1 MLEVFSIGAVVPW
14 IQSYPWLTIVP
25 PILAIVMAIAFH
37 EVNFALLMSVF
48 VGCLLLND
56 FNLMPSATQMTQTL
70 VDSVADAD
78 HAAVLLFTGLL
89 GAVISLMNASG
100 GTTAVVE
107 RLAARADSRKKGQ
120 VMTWLA
126 GMVIF
131 FDDYAN
137 TLLIGGSMRSL
148 FDRLGISRAKLAF
161 IVDATAA
168 TVASVALSTWTAYEI
183 QQVAAG
189 IQETKQIAGGMT
201 DAAVNATAS
210 SVFFHTIPFR
220 FYPLITIVAVGVIAF
235 SGKDFGPMW
244 KAERE
249 ASLRD
254 KQKFAPENTISTSS
268 IWYALLPIIVLVG
281 IVVVGFVK
289 SRPEGEEVDIY
300 RLLLDGSLAS
310 MVVAA
315 LLPVATG
322 RLSLA
327 ACSESIVDGIKS
339 MMPAMVILMLAWSI
353 SDVCASNH
361 LDTAGYIVS
370 TVKDGIRVEFLPTVA
385 FLAAGAISVS
395 IGSSYTTMA
404 LLLPLFI
411 PLTANLIAQ
420 SDAATITSD
429 PIFLATTGAILAGAI
444 FGDHCSPIS
453 DTTVLSSAAA
463 GCDHL
468 QHVST
473 QLPYSLLIATCCV
486 LFGYLPIGFGTPWWI
501 ALPIA
506 TMICTGAILFL
517 GHTPEDDPSKQMN
530 PKNDVE

>member
-1 MLEVFSIGAVVPW
+1 MFQVIAVGSIV
-14 IQSYPWLTIVP
+14 QSYPWLTILP
-25 PILAIVMAIAFH
+25 PLLAIVMAIAFH
-37 EVNFALLMSVF
+37 EVNFALLVAVF
-48 VGCLLLND
+48 IGCLLLSD
-56 FNLMPSATQMTQTL
+56 FGFMSSATQMTETL
-70 VDSVADAD
+70 VNSVADAD

-89 GAVISLMNASG
+89 GSVISLMNATG

-107 RLAARADSRKKGQ
+107 KLASKADTRCKGQ

-183 QQVAAG
+183 QQVAVG
-189 IQETKQIAGGMT
+189 IQESQQIA
-201 DAAVNATAS
+201 AELSEKAINATAS

-220 FYPLITIVAVGVIAF
+220 FYPLITIIAVGVIAF

-244 KAERE
+244 KAERD

-254 KQKFAPENTISTSS
+254 RQKFAPSSQGSTSS
-268 IWYALLPIIVLVG
+268 IWYAVVPILVLVG
-281 IVVVGFVK
+281 IVVFGFIK
-289 SRPEGEEVDIY
+289 TRPEGEEVDIY

-310 MVVAA
+310 MVIAA
-315 LLPVATG
+315 LLPVASG
-322 RLSLA
+322 RLTLA
-327 ACSESIVDGIKS
+327 ACSESIIDGVKS

-353 SDVCASNH
+353 SDVCSADN
-361 LDTAGYIVS
+361 LNTAGYIVS
-370 TVKDGIRVEFLPTVA
+370 TVKDGIHLEFLPAAA

-420 SDAATITSD
+420 SDVATITSD

-486 LFGYLPIGFGTPWWI
+486 LFGYLPVGFGAPWWI

-506 TMICTGAILFL
+506 TIICAGAILFL
-517 GHTPEDDPSKQMN
+517 GHTPEDDPSKRPN
-530 PKNDVE
+530 PKTDAR

>member
-1 MLEVFSIGAVVPW
+1 MFEVIAVSSMIQSVPW
-14 IQSYPWLTIVP
+14 LVTLP

-37 EVNFALLMSVF
+37 EVNFALLVAVF
-48 VGCLLLND
+48 IGCLLLND
-56 FNLMPSATQMTQTL
+56 FGLMSSATQMTHTL
-70 VDSVADAD
+70 VSSIADAD
-78 HAAVLLFTGLL
+78 HSAVLLFTGLL
-89 GAVISLMNASG
+89 GAVISLMNATG

-107 RLAARADSRKKGQ
+107 TLASYADTRRKGQ
-120 VMTWLA
+120 VTTWLA

-189 IQETKQIAGGMT
+189 IQETQQIAAGLT
-201 DAAVNATAS
+201 EQAVNATAS

-220 FYPLITIVAVGVIAF
+220 FYPLMTIIAVGVIAF

-244 KAERE
+244 KAERD
-249 ASLRD
+249 ASLKERE
-254 KQKFAPENTISTSS
+254 KTVPSSQSVSSS
-268 IWYALLPIIVLVG
+268 IWYAAIPIMTLVG
-281 IVVVGFVK
+281 IVVYGFVK
-289 SRPEGEEVDIY
+289 TRPDNQEVDIY

-310 MVVAA
+310 MVIATV
-315 LLPVATG
+315 LPVVTG
-322 RLSLA
+322 RLTLV
-327 ACSESIVDGIKS
+327 ACSESVIDGIKS
-339 MMPAMVILMLAWSI
+339 MLPAMVILILAWSI
-353 SDVCASNH
+353 SDVCSANN

-370 TVKDGIRVEFLPTVA
+370 TVKDSIHLEFLPAAA

-429 PIFLATTGAILAGAI
+429 PVFLATTGAILAGAI

-473 QLPYSLLIATCCV
+473 QLPYSLLIATCCL
-486 LFGYLPIGFGTPWWI
+486 LFGYLPVGFGVPWWI
-501 ALPIA
+501 ALPVA
-506 TMICTGAILFL
+506 TMICVGTILFM
-517 GHTPEDDPSKQMN
+517 GHTPDDDPASRTK
-530 PKNDVE
+530 KVDV